1 MKKIDMKEYVYHKI
15 IETFE
20 TWDFED
26 VYSVSFFIYA
36 NDGYEYRNCT
46 NVPVFAISSNKEAYF
61 NAEYKRAIEYEKR
74 NPRMFDEY
82 TRVNQCDGG
91 RYSETRWNYS
101 NLEQDET
108 WIFHM
113 LDEEYEILFNWF
125 DQCGIENIGYEDS
138 NDIYDEK
145 MSYIGKGPNG
155 YRELFEVIKLVAKEI
170 QESDYFMK
178 KCSKRIPI
186 IIQEL
191 NNVYYA
197 IDATEEVNVHGEAT
211 DYLKYAN
218 A

>member
-1 MKKIDMKEYVYHKI
+1 
-15 IETFE
+15 
-20 TWDFED
+20 
-26 VYSVSFFIYA
+26 
-36 NDGYEYRNCT
+36 
-46 NVPVFAISSNKEAYF
+46 
-61 NAEYKRAIEYEKR
+61 
-74 NPRMFDEY
+74 
-82 TRVNQCDGG
+82 
-91 RYSETRWNYS
+91 
-101 NLEQDET
+101 
-108 WIFHM
+108 M